1 MRFRTLGAL
10 CALSLLAVL
19 VLAVSASGAASAD
32 GATKTYVVQM
42 IQAPALTYTGG
53 VAGIPATKPAEGE
66 KIDRTSSAVSRYV
79 DHLQGAHNEA
89 LAEVGGEKLYD
100 YNIAFNGFAAKLT
113 EGQAAAIQ
121 KLPGV
126 LNVEADVIY
135 TADTSTT
142 PSFLG
147 LDAKQGIWNQL
158 GGPSPSGLS
167 WQDGAGENIIIGI
180 IDSGITPESLSFTDK
195 EILKNRT
202 GRVVYRQTPIGPPP
216 EGWSGTCQTGE
227 QYTAANCNNKLIG
240 ARYFNAGQG
249 GNAGIDA
256 NRPWEFNSPRDY
268 NGHGTHTAGTS
279 GGNYNVPATGAA
291 APLGKV
297 SGMAPRARIASYK
310 ALWSTQ
316 DSSTASG
323 SGVDLLAAID
333 MAVADGV
340 DVINYSISGTRN
352 NFLDGAEVAFLN
364 AAAAG
369 VFVSASAGNDGPV
382 ASTVAHPS
390 PWITTVAAETH
401 DRVGQG
407 SATIDGVTYAGA
419 SAGTGSATG
428 QLVTFGTPASPARLC
443 QLNTLTSA
451 AAGKIV
457 FCERGVN
464 ARIEKSFE
472 VQRVGGIGMIL
483 VNPPAGGS
491 LNADLHFV
499 PSVHLQGDRYAAI
512 EAAALAGKTASI
524 TGKLLFKQ
532 PAPFMAAFSS
542 RGPLIAGAGDL
553 LKPDIGAPGV
563 DVLAAVAPP
572 GQRGREF
579 DLFSG
584 TSMSAPHIAGIAA
597 LFKQLHPDWS
607 PMAIKS
613 ALMTTTSDTLET
625 FTETTAAD
633 ASALR
638 AFAQGAGHVQ
648 PNSAMNPGLVYDSD
662 VNDWLAFLCGATAGV
677 NPAVCAQLSAAG
689 YSFDRSDMNVP
700 SIAIGDLAGVQTV
713 KRKVTN
719 VDNKTMTYTASASM
733 TGVDVTV
740 APASFSIA
748 PGETKTIEVSF
759 RVTSAP
765 LNKYTAGTMTL
776 TGNAP
781 PRTVRIPLV
790 VRPVPFGA
798 PGEVSS
804 NGSPVSWQVRVGFN
818 GPLAA
823 AVGGLVPAT
832 ATAFTVAEDTDE
844 TFVRTDPTGTYSQSV
859 VVPAGAVFRAG
870 IYEDAVSPDDT
881 DLDMFVYNGT
891 ALQGSSADGDSNE
904 EVTLAPTGAD
914 RTLTVYIHGFSTGS
928 APAANATLF
937 TWAVGTA
944 SAGNTTLTGVVS
956 PATVGTQTHTASF
969 SGLAA
974 NTRYLGRVDYTSGS
988 TALART
994 LLSVRTP

>member
-1 MRFRTLGAL
+1 
-10 CALSLLAVL
+10 
-19 VLAVSASGAASAD
+19 
-32 GATKTYVVQM
+32 M
-42 IQAPALTYTGG
+42 IQEPTITYTGG

-66 KIDRTSSAVSRYV
+66 KIDRASAAVSSYV
-79 DHLQGAHNEA
+79 GHLTSAHDQA

-100 YNIAFNGFAAKLT
+100 YSIAFNGFAAKLT
-113 EGQAAAIQ
+113 DGQAAAIA
-121 KLPGV
+121 KLPNV
-126 LNVEADVIY
+126 ISVEADVMY
-135 TADTSTT
+135 EADTSTT
-142 PSFLG
+142 PRYLG
-147 LDAKQGIWNQL
+147 LDARNGIWDKL
-158 GGPSPSGLS
+158 GGPNPNGIT
-167 WQDGAGENIIIGI
+167 WQDGAGENIIIGV
-180 IDSGITPESLSFTDK
+180 IDSGITPESWSFTDR
-195 EILKNRT
+195 EIRRRLGN
-202 GRVVYRQTPIGPPP
+202 VVYQVTPVGPPP
-216 EGWSGTCQTGE
+216 AGWAGTCQTGE
-227 QYTAANCNNKLIG
+227 QWTAANCNNKLIG
-240 ARYFNAGQG
+240 ARYFNAGMG

-268 NGHGTHTAGTS
+268 NGHGTHTTGTA
-279 GGNYNVPATGAA
+279 GGNFRVPATGAA
-291 APLGKV
+291 AAFGRV
-297 SGMAPRARIASYK
+297 SGMAPRARVAMYK

-333 MAVADGV
+333 TAVADGV
-340 DVINYSISGTRN
+340 DVINYSISGTTN
-352 NFLDGAEVAFLN
+352 NFLDGAEIAFLN
-364 AAAAG
+364 ATAAG
-369 VFVSASAGNDGPV
+369 VFVSASAGNSGPG

-401 DRVGQG
+401 DRVGVG
-407 SATIDGVTYAGA
+407 SATIDGVVYSGA
-419 SAGTGSATG
+419 SAGTGSASG
-428 QLVTFGTPASPARLC
+428 PLVTFGARASAARLC
-443 QLNTLTSA
+443 MLNSLTSA

-464 ARIEKSFE
+464 ARVEKSFE

-483 VNPPAGGS
+483 VNPTPNS

-499 PSVHLQGDRYAAI
+499 PSVHLQNDRYDAI

-524 TGKLLFKQ
+524 TGQILFNQ

-542 RGPLIAGAGDL
+542 RGPLNAGAGDL

-613 ALMTTTSDTLET
+613 ALMTNATDVLDT
-625 FTETTAAD
+625 FTDTTAAD

-648 PNSAMNPGLVYDSD
+648 ANAAMTPGLVYDSD
-662 VNDWLAFLCGATAGV
+662 VNDWLAFLCGATTGV
-677 NPAVCAQLSAAG
+677 NPNVCAALGAAG

-700 SIAIGDLAGVQTV
+700 SIAIGDLAGTQTV

-719 VDNKTMTYTASASM
+719 VDDVRRTYSASSSIS
-733 TGVDVTV
+733 GVEVTV
-740 APASFSIA
+740 SPSSFAID

-759 RVTSAP
+759 RVTTAA
-765 LNKYTAGTMTL
+765 LNRYTAGSMTL
-776 TGNAP
+776 TSNNGN
-781 PRTVRIPLV
+781 RKVRIPLV

-818 GPLAA
+818 GPLSAS
-823 AVGGLVPAT
+823 VGGLVPAT
-832 ATAFTVAEDTDE
+832 ATAFTVNEDTDE
-844 TFVRTDPTGTYSQSV
+844 TFVRTDPTGTYSQNV
-859 VVPAGAVFRAG
+859 LVPAGAVFRAG
-870 IYEDAVSPDDT
+870 IYEDAISPDDT

-891 ALQGSSADGDSNE
+891 TQVGSSADGDSNE
-904 EVTLAPTGAD
+904 EVTLAPSAAD

-928 APAANATLF
+928 APAATGTLF
-937 TWAVGTA
+937 TWSVGTA
-944 SAGNTTLTGVVS
+944 SAGNTTLSGVVN
-956 PATVGTQTHTASF
+956 PATVGTQTHTATF

-974 NTRYLGRVDYTSGS
+974 NTRYLGRVDYSSGT
-988 TALART
+988 TALGRV

>member
-10 CALSLLAVL
+10 SALALLAVL
-19 VLAVSASGAASAD
+19 VLAVSASGASSAD
-32 GATKTYVVQM
+32 GATGTYIVQM
-42 IQAPALTYTGG
+42 IQAPTATYAGG
-53 VAGIPATKPAEGE
+53 VAGIPATKPAEG
-66 KIDRTSSAVSRYV
+66 KKFDRRAAAVSRYV
-79 DHLQGAHNEA
+79 GHLKSAHDEA
-89 LAEVGGEKLYD
+89 LAEVGGEKVYD

-113 EGQAAAIQ
+113 EGQAAAIA

-126 LNVEADVIY
+126 LTVEPDVIY

-142 PSFLG
+142 PKFLG
-147 LDAKQGIWNQL
+147 LDAANGIWSKL
-158 GGPSPSGLS
+158 GGPAPSGIIRR
-167 WQDGAGENIIIGI
+167 DGAGENIIIGV
-180 IDSGITPESLSFTDK
+180 IDSGITPESISFTDR
-195 EILKNRT
+195 EILKNKL
-202 GRVVYRQTPIGPPP
+202 GNIVYQQVPIGPPP
-216 EGWSGTCQTGE
+216 AGWAGTCQTGE
-227 QYTAANCNNKLIG
+227 GWTASNCNNKLIG
-240 ARYFNAGQG
+240 ARYFNAGMG

-256 NRPWEFNSPRDY
+256 NRPWEFNSARDY
-268 NGHGTHTAGTS
+268 NGHGTHTTGTS
-279 GGNYNVPATGAA
+279 GGNYNVPTTGAA
-291 APLGKV
+291 AALGKV
-297 SGMAPRARIASYK
+297 SGMAPRARVAMYK

-323 SGVDLLAAID
+323 TGVDLLAAID
-333 MAVADGV
+333 AAVSDGV

-352 NFLDGAEVAFLN
+352 NFLDGVEIAFLN
-364 AAAAG
+364 AADAN
-369 VFVSASAGNDGPV
+369 VFVAASAGNDGPAV
-382 ASTVAHPS
+382 STVAHPS

-401 DRVGQG
+401 DRVGAG
-407 SATIDGVTYAGA
+407 SAKIDGVTYNGA

-443 QLNTLTSA
+443 QLNTLTAA

-464 ARIEKSFE
+464 ARVEKSFE

-499 PSVHLQGDRYAAI
+499 PSVHLQGNNYAAI

-524 TGKLLFKQ
+524 TGQILFNQ
-532 PAPFMAAFSS
+532 PAPFMADFTS
-542 RGPLIAGAGDL
+542 RGPLVAGAGDL

-584 TSMSAPHIAGIAA
+584 TSMASPHIAGIAA

-613 ALMTTTSDTLET
+613 ALMTTTTDTIQT
-625 FTETTAAD
+625 FTDTAASD

-648 PNSAMNPGLVYDSD
+648 PNPAMNPGLVYDSD
-662 VNDWLAFLCGATAGV
+662 INDWLAFLCGATAGV
-677 NPAVCAQLSAAG
+677 NPAVCAQLVAAG
-689 YSFDRSDMNVP
+689 YSLDRSDMNVP

-713 KRKVTN
+713 KRRVTN
-719 VDNKTMTYTASASM
+719 VDNTARTYTASASIS
-733 TGVDVTV
+733 GVDVSV
-740 APASFSIA
+740 SPSSFTIN
-748 PGETKTIEVSF
+748 PGQTRAIDVSF

-765 LNKYTAGTMTL
+765 LNRYTAGTMTL
-776 TGNAP
+776 TSGSD
-781 PRTVRIPLV
+781 RKVRIPLV

-798 PGEVSS
+798 PTEVSS

-818 GPLAA
+818 GPLSAS
-823 AVGGLVPAT
+823 VGGLVPAT
-832 ATAFTVAEDTDE
+832 ATPFTVQEDTDE
-844 TFVRTDPTGTYSQSV
+844 TFVRTDPTGTYSQNV
-859 VVPAGAVFRAG
+859 TVPAGAVFRAG
-870 IYEDAVSPDDT
+870 IYEDAISPDDT
-881 DLDMFVYNGT
+881 DLDMFVYNGAT
-891 ALQGSSADGDSNE
+891 QLGSSADGDSNE

-928 APAANATLF
+928 APAATGTLF
-937 TWAVGTA
+937 TWSVGTA
-944 SAGNTTLTGVVS
+944 SAGNTTLSGVVS
-956 PATVGTQTHTASF
+956 PATVGIQTHTATF

-974 NTRYLGRVDYTSGS
+974 NTRYLGRVEYTSGS

-994 LLSVRTP
+994 LLAVRTP